1 MSQSRQLQTANQLI
15 LVNHQYELASANKK
29 IDLGNP
35 PCPPGNKEEVTF
47 WLDEL
52 QTVLKLP
59 QATANNNAELVE
71 PSESSVMIEFL
82 DIIGHIVWLRLAGQ
96 FYAKKLTQPWQT
108 LGKIL
113 MRYLT
118 TRIIGTNQP
127 PLHIIELINYIIMLL
142 MRKLYNLSSTSRRK
156 GKSHSN
162 DSITTDWVFQGTN
175 RIISTPRSPNPQEQ
189 QSGESSTPKKPI
201 IIRIPKRKQPDPKTP
216 IPTVDQIDL
225 VNLTEAQ
232 VRSYNIAK
240 SVEEN
245 EAQQNIKRVEAHM
258 LDEDVNRLVEGE
270 EFDANLFAD
279 DMMLTQ
285 EDPSTRIDSG
295 RHKES
300 LEVEKVDEYVYV
312 DEEEDEETTKAELIQ
327 RKGKGSLEIRD
338 TPIVTPTRS
347 PRNESLS
354 LDKDKLKELMALKP
368 SSSMSKHKSDRSR
381 HFQGAIACSRNL
393 LLMLNHAKLTLF
405 SDKIMKIIMT
415 MMLVLRG
422 RVMQKMQRKFEKGMF
437 AVGESSSK
445 TTEWSYQTELYT
457 QKHQKEYDIW
467 SEDQG
472 VDDDEVPYEEVT
484 LKFLA
489 KPWILTFDD

>member
-1 MSQSRQLQTANQLI
+1 MSQPRQLQTSNQLI
-15 LVNHQYELASANKK
+15 LVNRQYEFASANKK
-29 IDLGNP
+29 IDLVNP

-47 WLDEL
+47 WQDEL
-52 QTVLKLP
+52 QTILKLP
-59 QATANNNAELVE
+59 QATADNNAELVE
-71 PSESSVMIEFL
+71 PLELSVMIEFL
-82 DIIGHIVWLRLAGQ
+82 DIIGHIVWIRLAGQ
-96 FYAKKLTQPWQT
+96 FYAKKLTQP
-108 LGKIL
+108 
-113 MRYLT
+113 
-118 TRIIGTNQP
+118 
-127 PLHIIELINYIIMLL
+127 ELINYIIMLL

-381 HFQGAIACSRNL
+381 HFQGAIACMSRCYGY
-393 LLMLNHAKLTLF
+393 MLQHMRKMLCQ
-405 SDKIMKIIMT
+405 DMK
-415 MMLVLRG
+415 
-422 RVMQKMQRKFEKGMF
+422 
-437 AVGESSSK
+437 
-445 TTEWSYQTELYT
+445 
-457 QKHQKEYDIW
+457 
-467 SEDQG
+467 
-472 VDDDEVPYEEVT
+472 
-484 LKFLA
+484 
-489 KPWILTFDD
+489 